1 LREKLA
7 ASPVKLQSIGV
18 YLPSGRSS
26 NLACTEKFGVTRF
39 FLEEKLGVVE
49 RAVKKEEET
58 TSDLCISAFQALQGE
73 QPIDLQQ
80 IQLVVVVTQ
89 NPDMKIP
96 YTAAIVHQKLG
107 VSKSCMTFDIGQGCA
122 GYTHALTLCTAL
134 MERLHFDHALL
145 FTCDPY
151 SNIVDPHDKDTALL
165 FGDAASV
172 SYLARNGAGYQLLDA
187 DFGTAPN
194 SYACLQCQDTLTMDG
209 REVFT
214 HAVREAPKSI
224 QNVLTRNQLTLADI
238 DLFLLHQ
245 GSKKV
250 VEYIQK
256 TLAIPAEKAP
266 FAIQHYGNTVSSSIP
281 LLLQEPLRQKQHPR
295 VLLSGFG
302 VGFSWGSCLLEF
314 TP

>member
-1 LREKLA
+1 M
-7 ASPVKLQSIGV
+7 
-18 YLPSGRSS
+18 
-26 NLACTEKFGVTRF
+26 
-39 FLEEKLGVVE
+39 EEKLGVVE

-58 TSDLCISAFQALQGE
+58 TSDLCLSAFQALQGE

-172 SYLARNGAGYQLLDA
+172 SYLARSGAGYQLLDA

-194 SYACLQCQDTLTMDG
+194 S
-209 REVFT
+209 
-214 HAVREAPKSI
+214 
-224 QNVLTRNQLTLADI
+224 
-238 DLFLLHQ
+238 
-245 GSKKV
+245 
-250 VEYIQK
+250 
-256 TLAIPAEKAP
+256 
-266 FAIQHYGNTVSSSIP
+266 
-281 LLLQEPLRQKQHPR
+281 
-295 VLLSGFG
+295 
-302 VGFSWGSCLLEF
+302 
-314 TP
+314 